1 MNLKRF
7 ILINLL
13 ILILATSV
21 LSIMDNA
28 YGEPQNID
36 NEVIGISYKD
46 ETSSLK
52 LAITQKETYIM
63 AYSTIDWYIF
73 GNGEGEYINGDFTEK
88 FTLDGLTVYHSK
100 YELDSKNDITIKIND
115 KEFNFKISVV
125 KNMNYTITEN
135 YEMITIGSLEL
146 DSRDMKNILSGAII
160 IVLGFIIALRLAKK
174 SASNQDVEL

>member
-1 MNLKRF
+1 MNLKKF
-7 ILINLL
+7 VLINFL
-13 ILILATSV
+13 ILILMTSI
-21 LSIMDNA
+21 LSTDNIYA
-28 YGEPQNID
+28 DSENID
-36 NEVIGISYKD
+36 NEVIGISFKD
-46 ETSSLK
+46 EKSSLK
-52 LAITQKETYIM
+52 LAITQKETYTM
-63 AYSTIDWYIF
+63 GYPFVDWYIF